1 MDTDRNPPEGEMS
14 PPRLAGS
21 ALAAGW
27 VPLPEP
33 GDAAAG
39 SRRARRD
46 GVRHVR
52 RMSNLTAAALIAGTG
67 AATVALAHHAFPVSA
82 PAASAA
88 STTGAGPAV
97 TNGPGGPQVSHPVAT
112 TSGSGVAATTQTQTV
127 NGKTVVTQVPPAAS
141 QGS

>member
-1 MDTDRNPPEGEMS
+1 MDTDRNPPEGEM
-14 PPRLAGS
+14 PPPGWAGS
-21 ALAAGW
+21 APAAGQ
-27 VPLPEP
+27 VPRP
-33 GDAAAG
+33 GPGAAAAE

-82 PAASAA
+82 PAAGVAA
-88 STTGAGPAV
+88 TTGAGAAV
-97 TNGPGGPQVSHPVAT
+97 TNGAGGPQVSHPVAT
-112 TSGSGVAATTQTQTV
+112 TSGSGVAASTQTQTV
-127 NGKTVVTQVPPAAS
+127 SGQTVVTPVPGAAY